1 LNHVRNI
8 SRADDRIV
16 LGATGFSLDMDHR
29 CVANGSSEKVQESEE
44 IDYKMLMIADSTEKA
59 AQWKEIFFEY
69 VNVLQTMGVAGRQIV
84 SNEESGID
92 LRYLW

>member
-1 LNHVRNI
+1 MNHVRNI
-8 SRADDRIV
+8 SRSDDRIV

-29 CVANGSSEKVQESEE
+29 CVGNDNSADLDEGEE

-59 AQWKEIFFEY
+59 GQWKEIFLEY
-69 VNVLQTMGVAGRQIV
+69 VNVLQTMGVSDRQIV
-84 SNEESGID
+84 SNEENGVD

>member
-1 LNHVRNI
+1 
-8 SRADDRIV
+8 
-16 LGATGFSLDMDHR
+16 MDHR